1 MPQILV
7 RQQCF
12 LIHGV
17 PVVYSHFSGLVNDTN
32 IDPGDLLVSEQITV
46 PDIQSPASRPKI
58 IAVQQKQSVGIG
70 IGLLRGTVYQISDP
84 VGKNLTENLGHL
96 LHIYIGN
103 IRPYGVTPRRKTNP
117 AQQNCHRFLHMDS
130 HFLHGTVGKIA
141 LFVMFE
147 GRNLPTQFL
156 LGKGNLRSRIGS
168 RRRGG
173 RRRRCGGN
181 RILRRRLRTRQRRKI
196 GYIYGRRKGGKGSFS
211 R

>member
-17 PVVYSHFSGLVNDTN
+17 SVVYSHFPGLVNDTN
-32 IDPGDLLVSEQITV
+32 IDPGDLLVSEQIAV

-70 IGLLRGTVYQISDP
+70 IGLLRSTVYQISDP
-84 VGKNLTENLGHL
+84 VGKNLTENLS
-96 LHIYIGN
+96 
-103 IRPYGVTPRRKTNP
+103 PYGVTPRRKTNP
-117 AQQNCHRFLHMDS
+117 AQQNCHRFLHMDT

-156 LGKGNLRSRIGS
+156 LGRGNLRSRIGS

-173 RRRRCGGN
+173 RRRSCGGT
-181 RILRRRLRTRQRRKI
+181 RILRRRKGTRQRRKI
-196 GYIYGRRKGGKGSFS
+196 GYIYGRRKGGKGNFS